1 MLHDTKNLEFSKYSV
16 MASLDYLKANS
27 PTNVLLYAKMNIYI
41 LLDLTSI
48 DFLNL
53 KNFFLVVLEY
63 QFANVLFLI
72 YCLLAKNTLKG

>member
-27 PTNVLLYAKMNIYI
+27 PTNVLIYAKMNTYI